1 MTQLDITTKK
11 ITNNIEYI
19 KIAGSLDATNYEL
32 LEEKITS
39 YFKNSCFKLIIDMND
54 IHYISSAGAG
64 IFLSYI
70 DEAQENNGN
79 MIILPSP
86 AVQEVFD
93 ILGLV
98 EIFSFAK
105 TIEEAEQALS

>member
-1 MTQLDITTKK
+1 MEILNDNNFEEYVNKNNLVVIDFFATWCGPCQIMSPLIDELAEENLPNVKVGKLDV
-11 ITNNIEYI
+11 
-19 KIAGSLDATNYEL
+19 
-32 LEEKITS
+32 
-39 YFKNSCFKLIIDMND
+39 
-54 IHYISSAGAG
+54 
-64 IFLSYI
+64 

-105 TIEEAEQALS
+105 TIEEAEKALS